1 MKIFGFKTITASLLA
16 IGISTATLGA
26 VPATANY
33 VESCYE
39 QNCTVWFSYTG
50 GIQKWHPPVNARNMT
65 FQVSGGQGGKAGGQG
80 GRVTGTLTQIP
91 STLYVAVAGAGVT
104 GQSAAGGFN
113 GGGQAGSGSNNEG
126 SGGGSSDIRLNTNVE
141 SRIVVAGG
149 GGGRGAGITATA
161 SPGGGLIAAAGKA
174 GQAEG
179 GQGGSQTEGGIGGRA
194 NGFGSGGTAGSLLT
208 GGQGGASNLYGGGGG
223 GGGYYGGGGGGS
235 DTDSVANDAGAGGGG
250 SSFADP
256 LYTSNITHF
265 TGVKSGHGMVM
276 IEYQLVP
283 LFQSIDTPRQLT
295 NASSVDFQIELSDP
309 FPGFSVNHIQFL
321 GDIDNCQPGKL
332 TGNGTTYL
340 YTVTDCVDGQVGI
353 AIPAN
358 SILEQG
364 YSGPETDQASTLVT
378 IDRTAPEISD
388 ISKDNNLLTIPTTE
402 PVTEIG
408 DQSYSFTSEST
419 NCLVDTVSAES
430 SEVWIAAL
438 VGCEDASFTFTIL
451 ENSVSDLAG
460 NQGPTQPVTFEVI
473 VPKLE
478 KPAVQEAQTTGQPQS
493 SVTPKPE
500 ESAIPPIEIGGPT
513 PPPVIAPEPII
524 GDSEILEVVSERKQ
538 AAQAVIRASAT
549 SESVNSS
556 LGWAVGLA
564 IAGALLLAAGFS
576 LRRRGVSDM
585 LVS

>member
-1 MKIFGFKTITASLLA
+1 
-16 IGISTATLGA
+16 
-26 VPATANY
+26 
-33 VESCYE
+33 
-39 QNCTVWFSYTG
+39 
-50 GIQKWHPPVNARNMT
+50 
-65 FQVSGGQGGKAGGQG
+65 
-80 GRVTGTLTQIP
+80 
-91 STLYVAVAGAGVT
+91 
-104 GQSAAGGFN
+104 
-113 GGGQAGSGSNNEG
+113 
-126 SGGGSSDIRLNTNVE
+126 
-141 SRIVVAGG
+141 
-149 GGGRGAGITATA
+149 
-161 SPGGGLIAAAGKA
+161 
-174 GQAEG
+174 
-179 GQGGSQTEGGIGGRA
+179 
-194 NGFGSGGTAGSLLT
+194 
-208 GGQGGASNLYGGGGG
+208 
-223 GGGYYGGGGGGS
+223 
-235 DTDSVANDAGAGGGG
+235 
-250 SSFADP
+250 
-256 LYTSNITHF
+256 
-265 TGVKSGHGMVM
+265 
-276 IEYQLVP
+276 
-283 LFQSIDTPRQLT
+283 
-295 NASSVDFQIELSDP
+295 
-309 FPGFSVNHIQFL
+309 
-321 GDIDNCQPGKL
+321 
-332 TGNGTTYL
+332 
-340 YTVTDCVDGQVGI
+340 VDGQVGI
-353 AIPAN
+353 AILAN

-364 YSGPETDQASTLVT
+364 YSGPETDQASSFVT

-388 ISKDNNLLTIPTTE
+388 ISKDDNLLTIPMTE

-419 NCLVDTVSAES
+419 NCLVDSVSAES

-493 SVTPKPE
+493 AVTPKPE

-524 GDSEILEVVSERKQ
+524 EDSEILEVVSERKQ

-576 LRRRGVSDM
+576 LRRRGVSDL